1 MIKKLIAL
9 VTCLIMLFTSAV
21 FAEDT
26 KIQENNNTDIQIVI
40 DGEKLIPKDVN
51 GKIVH
56 PFLLE
61 GTTYLPARAVSEALG
76 QKVEWDGLSRIVY
89 IGEKTSTAFESSEVI
104 KIVINGTLIEPK
116 DVSGKVVNPFLI
128 DGTTYVPVRA
138 ITEALGKKID
148 WDGETKT
155 IYITGDV
162 YEVDLDT
169 LKVFSDK
176 ALIKVDSQPVNAGLF
191 NMLLYNFTTDEFI
204 KEVCDNYTVGG
215 TLQTLT
221 IDSVPAAQMLTSE
234 IENMLMQVYALCAHA
249 EKINLT
255 FNEEFKKFSGE
266 LLGYIEQELTQLY
279 NADKAIEAGI
289 VSKEDF
295 MDFVNKVL
303 IYEVTVQTIQE
314 DAAKKNYDVSEYEN
328 MFRTSYITA
337 KHILVEDEA
346 LAKELISRI
355 EKGESFDTLM
365 KEHNIDPG
373 ATEEGYTF
381 TKGEMVEPFEKA
393 AFELKENE
401 LTKTPVKTDYGYH
414 IIMRLPLSEQ
424 ELNNAKAYW
433 NSMLA
438 QNAAQEEINKIIEN
452 AKVEHTTDYEN
463 YIKTIK

>member
-1 MIKKLIAL
+1 MLKKSLAL
-9 VTCLIMLFTSAV
+9 LTCLIMLFTSAV
-21 FAEDT
+21 FAEDV
-26 KIQENNNTDIQIVI
+26 KHEENINTEIQIVI
-40 DGEKLIPKDVN
+40 DGEKLTPKDVN

-56 PFLLE
+56 PFLSE
-61 GTTYLPARAVSEALG
+61 GTTYLPVRAVSEALG
-76 QKVEWDGLSRIVY
+76 QQVEWDGINRIVY
-89 IGEKTSTAFESSEVI
+89 IGEKPTAAFEASDVI

-148 WDGETKT
+148 WDGETRT
-155 IYITGDV
+155 IYITGGL
-162 YEVDLDT
+162 YEVDTDI
-169 LKVFSDK
+169 LKAFADK
-176 ALIKVDSQPVNAGLF
+176 ALIKVDSQAVNAGLF
-191 NMLLYNFTTDEFI
+191 NMLLYNFTTDEFM
-204 KEVCDNYTVGG
+204 KEVCDNYTPDA

-234 IENMLMQVYALCAHA
+234 IENTIIQVYALCAYA
-249 EKINLT
+249 EKINIT
-255 FNEEFKKFSGE
+255 FDEEFKKFSAE
-266 LLGYIEQELTQLY
+266 LLGYVEQELAKQY

-289 VSKEDF
+289 ISKEEFQDF
-295 MDFVNKVL
+295 ANKFLFYV
-303 IYEVTVQTIQE
+303 ITAQTIQE
-314 DAAKKNYDVSEYEN
+314 DAAKKDYDISEYEN
-328 MFRTSYITA
+328 IFRTNYITA

-381 TKGEMVEPFEKA
+381 TTGEMVEPFEKA
-393 AFELKENE
+393 AFALKENE
-401 LTKTPVKTDYGYH
+401 LTKAPVKTDFGYH
-414 IIMRLPLSEQ
+414 IILRMPLSEK
-424 ELNNAKAYW
+424 ELSEAKNYW
-433 NSMLA
+433 MSLLA
-438 QNAAQEEINKIIEN
+438 QNAAQEEINKIIES

>member
-9 VTCLIMLFTSAV
+9 VTCLTMFFTSAV

-26 KIQENNNTDIQIVI
+26 AIPENNNADIQIVI
-40 DGEKLIPKDVN
+40 DGEKLTPKDVN
-51 GKIVH
+51 GKIVP

-76 QKVEWDGLSRIVY
+76 QKVEWDGHSRIVY

-104 KIVINGTLIEPK
+104 RIVINGTLIEPK
-116 DVSGKVVNPFLI
+116 DVNGKVVNPFLI

-138 ITEALGKKID
+138 ITEALGKEVT
-148 WDGETKT
+148 WDGVTRT
-155 IYITGDV
+155 IYITGDF
-162 YEVDLDT
+162 YKVDLDT
-169 LKVFSDK
+169 LKAFSDK
-176 ALIKVDSQPVNAGLF
+176 ALIKVDSQAVNAGLF
-191 NMLLYNFTTDEFI
+191 NMLLYNFTTDEFM
-204 KEVCDNYTVGG
+204 KETCDNYTAGG

-221 IDSVPAAQMLTSE
+221 IDSVPAAQLLTSE
-234 IENMLMQVYALCAHA
+234 IENTIMQVYALCAHA

-255 FNEEFKKFSGE
+255 FDEEFTKISGE
-266 LLGYIEQELTQLY
+266 LLGYIEQELTMQY
-279 NADKAIEAGI
+279 NADKAIEAEI
-289 VSKEDF
+289 ISKEVF
-295 MDFVNKVL
+295 LDFVNKFL

-314 DAAKKNYDVSEYEN
+314 DAAKRDYDVSEYEN

-355 EKGESFDTLM
+355 KKGESFDALM

-373 ATEEGYTF
+373 STEEGYTF

-393 AFELKENE
+393 AFALKENE
-401 LTKTPVKTDYGYH
+401 LTKAPIKTDYGYH
-414 IIMRLPLSEQ
+414 IIMRLPLSEK
-424 ELNNAKAYW
+424 ELTAAKNYRM
-433 NSMLA
+433 SILA
-438 QNAAQEEINKIIEN
+438 QNAAQEEINTIIKN

>member
-1 MIKKLIAL
+1 MLKKSLAL
-9 VTCLIMLFTSAV
+9 LTCLIMLFTSAV
-21 FAEDT
+21 FAEDVNP
-26 KIQENNNTDIQIVI
+26 QENINTEIQIVV
-40 DGEKLIPKDVN
+40 DGEKLTPKDVN

-61 GTTYLPARAVSEALG
+61 GTTYLPVRAVSEALG
-76 QKVEWDGLSRIVY
+76 QQVEWDGINRIVY
-89 IGEKTSTAFESSEVI
+89 IGEKPSEAFEGSDVI

-116 DVSGKVVNPFLI
+116 DVSGKIVNPFLI
-128 DGTTYVPVRA
+128 DGTTFVPVRA

-148 WDGETKT
+148 WDGETRT
-155 IYITGDV
+155 VYITGDM
-162 YEVDLDT
+162 YEVDTDL
-169 LKVFSDK
+169 LKAFADK
-176 ALIKVDSQPVNAGLF
+176 TLIKVDSQAVNAGIF
-191 NMLLYNFTTDEFI
+191 NMLLYNFTTDEFM
-204 KEVCDNYTVGG
+204 KEVSDNYAPDA

-221 IDSVPAAQMLTSE
+221 IDSVPAAQLLTSE
-234 IENMLMQVYALCAHA
+234 IENMLLQVYALCAHA

-255 FNEEFKKFSGE
+255 FNEEFKNISGQ
-266 LLGYIEQELTQLY
+266 LLGYIEQELNQQY

-289 VSKEDF
+289 ISKEAF
-295 MDFVNKVL
+295 QDFVNKFLVYL
-303 IYEVTVQTIQE
+303 ITTQSIQE
-314 DAAKKNYDVSEYEN
+314 DAAKRDYDISEYEN
-328 MFRTSYITA
+328 LFRTSYITA

-393 AFELKENE
+393 AFDLKENE
-401 LTKTPVKTDYGYH
+401 LTKAPVKTDYGYH
-414 IIMRLPLSEQ
+414 IIMRLPLSEK
-424 ELNNAKAYW
+424 ELNNAKAYF
-433 NSMLA
+433 NSLLA

>member
-9 VTCLIMLFTSAV
+9 VTCLTMLFTSAV

-26 KIQENNNTDIQIVI
+26 AIPENNNADIQIVI
-40 DGEKLIPKDVN
+40 DGEKLTPKDVN
-51 GKIVH
+51 GKIVP

-76 QKVEWDGLSRIVY
+76 QKVEWDGHRRIVY

-104 KIVINGTLIEPK
+104 RIVINGTLIEPK
-116 DVSGKVVNPFLI
+116 DVNGKVVNPFLI

-138 ITEALGKKID
+138 ITEALGKEVT
-148 WDGETKT
+148 WDGVTRT
-155 IYITGDV
+155 IYITGDF
-162 YEVDLDT
+162 YKVDLDT
-169 LKVFSDK
+169 LKAFSDK
-176 ALIKVDSQPVNAGLF
+176 ALIKVDSQAVNAGLF
-191 NMLLYNFTTDEFI
+191 NMLLYNFTTDEFM
-204 KEVCDNYTVGG
+204 KETCDNYTAGG

-221 IDSVPAAQMLTSE
+221 IDSVPAAQLLTSE
-234 IENMLMQVYALCAHA
+234 IENTIMQVYALCAHA

-255 FNEEFKKFSGE
+255 FDEEFTKISGE
-266 LLGYIEQELTQLY
+266 LLGYIEQELTMQY
-279 NADKAIEAGI
+279 NADKAIEAEI
-289 VSKEDF
+289 ISKEVF
-295 MDFVNKVL
+295 LDFVNKFL

-314 DAAKKNYDVSEYEN
+314 DAAKRDYDVSEYEN

-355 EKGESFDTLM
+355 KKGESFDALM

-393 AFELKENE
+393 AFALKENE
-401 LTKTPVKTDYGYH
+401 LTKAPIKTDYGYH
-414 IIMRLPLSEQ
+414 IIMRLPLSEK
-424 ELNNAKAYW
+424 ELTAAKNYW
-433 NSMLA
+433 MSILA
-438 QNAAQEEINKIIEN
+438 QNAAQEEINAIIKN

>member
-1 MIKKLIAL
+1 MIKKLIAIF
-9 VTCLIMLFTSAV
+9 TSLIMLCTSAV

-26 KIQENNNTDIQIVI
+26 QIHENNNTDIQIVI
-40 DGEKLIPKDVN
+40 DGEKLTPKDVN
-51 GKIVH
+51 GKIVY

-61 GTTYLPARAVSEALG
+61 GTTYLPVRAVSEALG

-89 IGEKTSTAFESSEVI
+89 IGEKTSTAFESSDII
-104 KIVINGTLIEPK
+104 KIVINGALTEPK
-116 DVSGKVVNPFLI
+116 DVNGKVVNPFLI

-138 ITEALGKKID
+138 ITQALGKKID

-155 IYITGDV
+155 IYITGDI
-162 YEVDLDT
+162 YEVDLDS
-169 LKVFSDK
+169 LKSFADK
-176 ALIKVDSQPVNAGLF
+176 VLIKVDTQSVNAGIF
-191 NMLLYNFTTDEFI
+191 NMLLCNFTTDEFM
-204 KEVCDNYTVGG
+204 KDTCDNYTPDG

-234 IENMLMQVYALCAHA
+234 IENTLMQIYALSAHA
-249 EKINLT
+249 EKTNMT
-255 FNEEFKKFSGE
+255 FDEEFKKISDE
-266 LLGYIEQELTQLY
+266 LFGYIEQELAQQYGT
-279 NADKAIEAGI
+279 DKAIEAGI

-295 MDFVNKVL
+295 QDFVNQFLVY
-303 IYEVTVQTIQE
+303 IIAAQTIQE
-314 DAAKKNYDVSEYEN
+314 DAAKKSYDTSEYEN
-328 MFRTSYITA
+328 MYRTSYITA

-355 EKGESFDTLM
+355 KKGESFDTLM

-381 TKGEMVEPFEKA
+381 TAGEMVEPFEKA
-393 AFELKENE
+393 AFALKENE

-414 IIMRLPLSEQ
+414 IIMRLPLSEK
-424 ELNNAKAYW
+424 EVDNAKAYF
-433 NSMLA
+433 NNLLA
-438 QNAAQEEINKIIEN
+438 QNAAQEEINEIIKN